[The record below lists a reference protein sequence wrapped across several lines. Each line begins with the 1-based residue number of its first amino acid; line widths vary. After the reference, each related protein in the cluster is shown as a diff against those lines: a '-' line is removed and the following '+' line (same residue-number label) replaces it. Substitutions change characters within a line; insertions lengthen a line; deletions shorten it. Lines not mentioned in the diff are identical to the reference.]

1 MGPCIYCV
9 HVFYIWEYG
18 NHVCFIPA
26 LASSVSIL
34 CVWSSGYVPIDYIF
48 DFGFISL
55 PCVCVH
61 LKF

>member
-1 MGPCIYCV
+1 M
-9 HVFYIWEYG
+9 FYIWEYG

-26 LASSVSIL
+26 LPSSVSIL

-55 PCVCVH
+55 PCVCSFEI
-61 LKF
+61 LAI